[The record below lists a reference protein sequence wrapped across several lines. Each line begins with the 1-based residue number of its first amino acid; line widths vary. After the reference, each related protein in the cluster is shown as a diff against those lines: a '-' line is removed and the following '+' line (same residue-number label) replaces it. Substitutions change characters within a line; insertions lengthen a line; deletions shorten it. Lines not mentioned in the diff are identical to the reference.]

1 MTTNLPSTPSLPRV
15 FGHYEIEQQ
24 IGRGES
30 SRVFRAHHRQIKE
43 HKVALKVLLSQDAAR
58 IKRFE
63 QEARIAA
70 RLRHPHI
77 SRLLDYGFQNPF
89 HYVVFEYIPGVSLRD
104 RIKGRDQRLPPDKV
118 LIYFRQIADA
128 LDYAH
133 SHDFIHRDLSPGNIL
148 IDEQEHRAY
157 LIDFGIARDPDHS
170 LTSTNMVMGTPG
182 FIAPESLISASN
194 ATHLSDIF
202 SLGVVLFFM
211 LTGEEPWYETP
222 TPPVS
227 RESFVR
233 IRTLAEA
240 GAKLPSEVDRII
252 RVLLAFDRE
261 HRYTSAGAAASD
273 LEIALRRHLTQTYVV
288 NGDPVVP
295 VTTSHTQ
302 RQIALIEQNE
312 VEQVLSGSLF
322 REPLERALERARQL
336 DDVSIRQLLNQ
347 WSETKRFYRPLLGRL
362 AQIHD
367 TKHQN
372 VFFFSL
378 RLLIEQ
384 RREAGLE
391 EEPDS
396 QQKQI
401 PPQRELALWQIE
413 LPPPKEFQEHP
424 GGRVIVP
431 GSEQI
436 VTCPSCKGQG
446 VIICTTCK
454 GARRIT
460 VAEQPAA
467 QQTDSETGNASAGS
481 PSVIRQRVVPC
492 PACNGRGSL
501 PCKRCESFGRLVQR
515 KIMEWSRR
523 VVKDSVH
530 NDLPDVDEAWLHRT
544 CKAELVYRN
553 RVQRIPPEWLQ
564 ISEVKEMIELQ
575 QKQLDKDSQI
585 VMAELQ
591 INFIPLT
598 EVKLDLGNPEVEYRL
613 AIYGFEN
620 LIPPDWRFLH
630 WERIAFM
637 SLTVVLTALLLIC
650 LTFLIG

>member
-1 MTTNLPSTPSLPRV
+1 MTTNTPSTPSLPRV
-15 FGHYEIEQQ
+15 FGHYEVEQQ

-43 HKVALKVLLSQDAAR
+43 HKVALKVLLSQEAAR
-58 IKRFE
+58 IRRFE

-148 IDEQEHRAY
+148 IDEQEHKAY

-227 RESFVR
+227 RESFAR

-273 LEIALRRHLTQTYVV
+273 FEIALRRHFTQTYVV
-288 NGDPVVP
+288 TGDPAVP
-295 VTTSHTQ
+295 VTTSRTQ
-302 RQIALIEQNE
+302 RQIVLIEPNE
-312 VEQVLSGSLF
+312 VEQALSGSLF
-322 REPLERALERARQL
+322 REPLERALERARKL
-336 DDVSIRQLLNQ
+336 DDTSIRQLLDQ
-347 WSETKRFYRPLLGRL
+347 WSKTKRFYQPLLGRI

-446 VIICTTCK
+446 VITCPTCQ
-454 GARRIT
+454 GQRRVT
-460 VAEQPAA
+460 VPEQPVD
-467 QQTDSETGNASAGS
+467 QQPKSNSADSPA
-481 PSVIRQRVVPC
+481 VVRQRVVPC
-492 PACNGRGSL
+492 PACSGRGSL

-515 KIMEWSRR
+515 KVMEWSRR
-523 VVKDSVH
+523 VVKDSSQ

-598 EVKLDLGNPEVEYRL
+598 EIKLDLGNPEVEYRL

-637 SLTVVLTALLLIC
+637 SLTVVLTTFLLMIC
-650 LTFLIG
+650 LVVLFG

>member
-1 MTTNLPSTPSLPRV
+1 MTTNTPSTPSLPRV
-15 FGHYEIEQQ
+15 FGHYEVEQQ

-43 HKVALKVLLSQDAAR
+43 HKVALKVLLSQEAAR
-58 IKRFE
+58 IRRFE

-148 IDEQEHRAY
+148 IDEQEHKAY

-227 RESFVR
+227 RESFAR

-273 LEIALRRHLTQTYVV
+273 FEIALRRHFTQTYVV
-288 NGDPVVP
+288 TGDPAVP
-295 VTTSHTQ
+295 VTTSRTQ
-302 RQIALIEQNE
+302 RQIVLIEPNE
-312 VEQVLSGSLF
+312 VEQALSGSLF
-322 REPLERALERARQL
+322 REPLERALERARKL
-336 DDVSIRQLLNQ
+336 DDTSIRQLLDQ
-347 WSETKRFYRPLLGRL
+347 WSKTKRFYQPLLGRL

-372 VFFFSL
+372 VFFFYL
-378 RLLIEQ
+378 QLLIEQ
-384 RREAGLE
+384 RREAGFE

-413 LPPPKEFQEHP
+413 LPPPKEFREHP

-446 VIICTTCK
+446 VIICPTCQ
-454 GARRIT
+454 GQRRVT
-460 VAEQPAA
+460 VPEQPVDQLPKSNSA
-467 QQTDSETGNASAGS
+467 DSPA
-481 PSVIRQRVVPC
+481 VVRQRVVPC
-492 PACNGRGSL
+492 SACSGRGSL

-515 KIMEWSRR
+515 KVMEWSRR

-575 QKQLDKDSQI
+575 QKQLDKDGQI

-598 EVKLDLGNPEVEYRL
+598 EVKLDLGKPEEEYRL

-630 WERIAFM
+630 WERIGFI
-637 SLTVVLTALLLIC
+637 SLTVVLATFLLIC
-650 LTFLIG
+650 LVVLLG

>member
-1 MTTNLPSTPSLPRV
+1 MTTNTPSTPSLPRV
-15 FGHYEIEQQ
+15 FGHYEVEQQ

-43 HKVALKVLLSQDAAR
+43 HKVALKVLLSQEAAR
-58 IKRFE
+58 IRRFE

-148 IDEQEHRAY
+148 IDEQEHKAY

-227 RESFVR
+227 RESFAR

-273 LEIALRRHLTQTYVV
+273 FEIALRRHFTQTYVV
-288 NGDPVVP
+288 TGDPAVP
-295 VTTSHTQ
+295 VTTSRTQ
-302 RQIALIEQNE
+302 RQIVLIEPNE
-312 VEQVLSGSLF
+312 VEQALSGSLF
-322 REPLERALERARQL
+322 REPLERALERARKL
-336 DDVSIRQLLNQ
+336 DDTSIRQLLDQ
-347 WSETKRFYRPLLGRL
+347 WSKTKRFYQPLLGRI

-446 VIICTTCK
+446 VITCPTCQ
-454 GARRIT
+454 GQRRVT
-460 VAEQPAA
+460 VPEQPVD
-467 QQTDSETGNASAGS
+467 QQPKSNSADSPA
-481 PSVIRQRVVPC
+481 VVRQRVVPC
-492 PACNGRGSL
+492 SACSGRGSL

-515 KIMEWSRR
+515 KVMEWSRR
-523 VVKDSVH
+523 VVKDSSQ

-598 EVKLDLGNPEVEYRL
+598 EIKLDLGNPEVEYRL

-630 WERIAFM
+630 WERIGFI
-637 SLTVVLTALLLIC
+637 SLTVVLATFLLIC
-650 LTFLIG
+650 LVVLLG

>member
-1 MTTNLPSTPSLPRV
+1 MTTNTPSTPSLPRV
-15 FGHYEIEQQ
+15 FGHYEVEQQ

-43 HKVALKVLLSQDAAR
+43 HKVALKVLLSQEVAR

-89 HYVVFEYIPGVSLRD
+89 HYAVFEYIPGVSLRD

-148 IDEQEHRAY
+148 IDEQEHKAY

-227 RESFVR
+227 RESFAR

-273 LEIALRRHLTQTYVV
+273 FEIALRRHFTQTYVV
-288 NGDPVVP
+288 TGDPAVP
-295 VTTSHTQ
+295 VTTSRTQ
-302 RQIALIEQNE
+302 RQIVLIEPNE
-312 VEQVLSGSLF
+312 VEQALSGSLF
-322 REPLERALERARQL
+322 REPLERALERARKL
-336 DDVSIRQLLNQ
+336 DDTSIRQLLDQ
-347 WSETKRFYRPLLGRL
+347 WSKTKRFYQPLLGRI

-446 VIICTTCK
+446 VITCPTCQ
-454 GARRIT
+454 GQRRVT
-460 VAEQPAA
+460 VPEQPVD
-467 QQTDSETGNASAGS
+467 QQPKSNSADSPA
-481 PSVIRQRVVPC
+481 VVRQRVVPC
-492 PACNGRGSL
+492 SACSGRGSL

-515 KIMEWSRR
+515 KVMEWSRR
-523 VVKDSVH
+523 VIKDSSQ

-598 EVKLDLGNPEVEYRL
+598 EIKLDLGNPEVEYRL

-630 WERIAFM
+630 WERIGFI
-637 SLTVVLTALLLIC
+637 SLTVVLATFLLIC
-650 LTFLIG
+650 LVVLLG

>member
-1 MTTNLPSTPSLPRV
+1 MTTNTPSTPSLPRV
-15 FGHYEIEQQ
+15 FGHYEVEQQ

-43 HKVALKVLLSQDAAR
+43 HKVALKVLLSQEAAR
-58 IKRFE
+58 IRRFE

-148 IDEQEHRAY
+148 IDEQEHKAY

-227 RESFVR
+227 RESFAR

-273 LEIALRRHLTQTYVV
+273 FEIALRRHFTQTYVV
-288 NGDPVVP
+288 TGDPAVP
-295 VTTSHTQ
+295 VTTSRTQ
-302 RQIALIEQNE
+302 RQIVLIEPNE
-312 VEQVLSGSLF
+312 VEQALSGSLF
-322 REPLERALERARQL
+322 REPLERALERARKL
-336 DDVSIRQLLNQ
+336 DDTSIRQLLDQ
-347 WSETKRFYRPLLGRL
+347 WSKTKRFYQPLLGRI

-446 VIICTTCK
+446 VITCATCQ
-454 GARRIT
+454 GQRRVT
-460 VAEQPAA
+460 VAEQPVD
-467 QQTDSETGNASAGS
+467 QQPKSNSADSPA
-481 PSVIRQRVVPC
+481 VVRQRVVPC
-492 PACNGRGSL
+492 SACSGRGSL

-515 KIMEWSRR
+515 KVMEWSRR
-523 VVKDSVH
+523 VVKDSSQ

-598 EVKLDLGNPEVEYRL
+598 EIKLDLGNPEVEYRL

-630 WERIAFM
+630 WERIGFI
-637 SLTVVLTALLLIC
+637 SLTVVLATFLLIC
-650 LTFLIG
+650 LVVLLG

>member
-1 MTTNLPSTPSLPRV
+1 
-15 FGHYEIEQQ
+15 
-24 IGRGES
+24 
-30 SRVFRAHHRQIKE
+30 
-43 HKVALKVLLSQDAAR
+43 
-58 IKRFE
+58 
-63 QEARIAA
+63 
-70 RLRHPHI
+70 
-77 SRLLDYGFQNPF
+77 LLD
-89 HYVVFEYIPGVSLRD
+89 
-104 RIKGRDQRLPPDKV
+104 
-118 LIYFRQIADA
+118 
-128 LDYAH
+128 
-133 SHDFIHRDLSPGNIL
+133 
-148 IDEQEHRAY
+148 
-157 LIDFGIARDPDHS
+157 
-170 LTSTNMVMGTPG
+170 
-182 FIAPESLISASN
+182 
-194 ATHLSDIF
+194 
-202 SLGVVLFFM
+202 
-211 LTGEEPWYETP
+211 
-222 TPPVS
+222 
-227 RESFVR
+227 
-233 IRTLAEA
+233 
-240 GAKLPSEVDRII
+240 
-252 RVLLAFDRE
+252 
-261 HRYTSAGAAASD
+261 
-273 LEIALRRHLTQTYVV
+273 
-288 NGDPVVP
+288 
-295 VTTSHTQ
+295 
-302 RQIALIEQNE
+302 
-312 VEQVLSGSLF
+312 
-322 REPLERALERARQL
+322 
-336 DDVSIRQLLNQ
+336 Q
-347 WSETKRFYRPLLGRL
+347 WSKTKRFYQPLLGRI

-446 VIICTTCK
+446 VITCPTCQ
-454 GARRIT
+454 GQRRVT
-460 VAEQPAA
+460 VPEQPVD
-467 QQTDSETGNASAGS
+467 QQPKSNSADSPA
-481 PSVIRQRVVPC
+481 VVRQRVVPC
-492 PACNGRGSL
+492 PACSGRGSL

-515 KIMEWSRR
+515 KVMEWSRR
-523 VVKDSVH
+523 VVKDSSQ

-598 EVKLDLGNPEVEYRL
+598 EIKLDLGNPEVEYRL

-637 SLTVVLTALLLIC
+637 SLTVVLTTFLLMIC
-650 LTFLIG
+650 LVVLFG

>member
-1 MTTNLPSTPSLPRV
+1 MTTNTPSTPSLPRV
-15 FGHYEIEQQ
+15 FGHYEVEQQ

-43 HKVALKVLLSQDAAR
+43 HKVALKVLLSQEAAR
-58 IKRFE
+58 IRRFE

-148 IDEQEHRAY
+148 IDEQEHKAY

-227 RESFVR
+227 RESFAR

-273 LEIALRRHLTQTYVV
+273 FEIALRRHFTQTYVV
-288 NGDPVVP
+288 TDDPAVP
-295 VTTSHTQ
+295 VTTSRTQ
-302 RQIALIEQNE
+302 RQIVLIEPNE
-312 VEQVLSGSLF
+312 VEQALSGSLF
-322 REPLERALERARQL
+322 RSHLSER
-336 DDVSIRQLLNQ
+336 
-347 WSETKRFYRPLLGRL
+347 
-362 AQIHD
+362 
-367 TKHQN
+367 
-372 VFFFSL
+372 
-378 RLLIEQ
+378 
-384 RREAGLE
+384 
-391 EEPDS
+391 
-396 QQKQI
+396 
-401 PPQRELALWQIE
+401 
-413 LPPPKEFQEHP
+413 
-424 GGRVIVP
+424 
-431 GSEQI
+431 
-436 VTCPSCKGQG
+436 
-446 VIICTTCK
+446 
-454 GARRIT
+454 
-460 VAEQPAA
+460 
-467 QQTDSETGNASAGS
+467 
-481 PSVIRQRVVPC
+481 
-492 PACNGRGSL
+492 
-501 PCKRCESFGRLVQR
+501 
-515 KIMEWSRR
+515 
-523 VVKDSVH
+523 
-530 NDLPDVDEAWLHRT
+530 
-544 CKAELVYRN
+544 
-553 RVQRIPPEWLQ
+553 
-564 ISEVKEMIELQ
+564 
-575 QKQLDKDSQI
+575 
-585 VMAELQ
+585 
-591 INFIPLT
+591 
-598 EVKLDLGNPEVEYRL
+598 
-613 AIYGFEN
+613 
-620 LIPPDWRFLH
+620 
-630 WERIAFM
+630 
-637 SLTVVLTALLLIC
+637 
-650 LTFLIG
+650 

>member
-1 MTTNLPSTPSLPRV
+1 MAMTTNTPSTPSLPRV
-15 FGHYEIEQQ
+15 FGHYEVEQQ

-43 HKVALKVLLSQDAAR
+43 HKVALKVLLSQEAAR
-58 IKRFE
+58 IRRFE

-148 IDEQEHRAY
+148 IDEQEHKAY

-227 RESFVR
+227 RESFAR

-273 LEIALRRHLTQTYVV
+273 FEIALRRHFTQMYVV
-288 NGDPVVP
+288 TGDPAVP
-295 VTTSHTQ
+295 VTTSRTQ
-302 RQIALIEQNE
+302 RQIVLIEPNE
-312 VEQVLSGSLF
+312 VEQALSGSLF
-322 REPLERALERARQL
+322 REPLERALERARKL
-336 DDVSIRQLLNQ
+336 DDTSIRQLLDQ
-347 WSETKRFYRPLLGRL
+347 WSKTKRFYQPLLGRI

-446 VIICTTCK
+446 VITCPTCQ
-454 GARRIT
+454 GQRRVT
-460 VAEQPAA
+460 VPEQPVD
-467 QQTDSETGNASAGS
+467 QQPKSNSADSPA
-481 PSVIRQRVVPC
+481 VVRQRVVPC
-492 PACNGRGSL
+492 PACSGRGSL

-515 KIMEWSRR
+515 KVMEWSRR
-523 VVKDSVH
+523 VVKDSSQ

-598 EVKLDLGNPEVEYRL
+598 EIKLDLGNPEVEYRL

-637 SLTVVLTALLLIC
+637 SLTVVLTTFLLMIC
-650 LTFLIG
+650 LVVLFG

>member
-1 MTTNLPSTPSLPRV
+1 MAMTTNTPSTPSLPRV
-15 FGHYEIEQQ
+15 FGHYEVEQQ

-43 HKVALKVLLSQDAAR
+43 HKVALKVLLSQEAAR
-58 IKRFE
+58 IRRFE

-148 IDEQEHRAY
+148 IDEQEHKAY

-227 RESFVR
+227 RESFAR

-273 LEIALRRHLTQTYVV
+273 FEIALRRHFTQTYVV
-288 NGDPVVP
+288 TGDPAVP
-295 VTTSHTQ
+295 VTTSRTQ
-302 RQIALIEQNE
+302 RQIVLIEPNE
-312 VEQVLSGSLF
+312 VEQALSGSLF
-322 REPLERALERARQL
+322 REPLERALERARKL
-336 DDVSIRQLLNQ
+336 DDVSIRQLLDQ
-347 WSETKRFYRPLLGRL
+347 WSKTKRFYRPLLGRL

-446 VIICTTCK
+446 VITCPTCQ
-454 GARRIT
+454 GQRRVT
-460 VAEQPAA
+460 VPEQPVD
-467 QQTDSETGNASAGS
+467 QQPKSNSADSPA
-481 PSVIRQRVVPC
+481 VVRQRVVPC
-492 PACNGRGSL
+492 SACSGRGSL

-515 KIMEWSRR
+515 KVMEWSRR
-523 VVKDSVH
+523 VVKDSSQ

-598 EVKLDLGNPEVEYRL
+598 EIKLDLGNPEVEYRL

-630 WERIAFM
+630 WERIGFI
-637 SLTVVLTALLLIC
+637 SLTVVLATFLLIC
-650 LTFLIG
+650 LVVLLG

>member
-1 MTTNLPSTPSLPRV
+1 MAMTTNTPSTPSLPRV
-15 FGHYEIEQQ
+15 FGHYEVEQQ

-43 HKVALKVLLSQDAAR
+43 HKVALKVLLSQEAAR
-58 IKRFE
+58 IRRFE

-148 IDEQEHRAY
+148 IDEQEHKAY

-227 RESFVR
+227 RESFAR

-273 LEIALRRHLTQTYVV
+273 FEIALRRHFTQTYVV
-288 NGDPVVP
+288 TGDPAVP
-295 VTTSHTQ
+295 VTTSRTQ
-302 RQIALIEQNE
+302 RQIVLIEPNE
-312 VEQVLSGSLF
+312 VEQALSGSLF
-322 REPLERALERARQL
+322 REPLERALERARKL
-336 DDVSIRQLLNQ
+336 DDTSIRQLLDQ
-347 WSETKRFYRPLLGRL
+347 WSKTKRFYQPLLGRI

-446 VIICTTCK
+446 VITCPTCQ
-454 GARRIT
+454 GQRRVT
-460 VAEQPAA
+460 VPEQPVD
-467 QQTDSETGNASAGS
+467 QQPKSNSADS
-481 PSVIRQRVVPC
+481 PVVVRQRVVPC
-492 PACNGRGSL
+492 SACSGRGSL

-515 KIMEWSRR
+515 KVMEWSRR
-523 VVKDSVH
+523 VIKDSSQ
-530 NDLPDVDEAWLHRT
+530 NDLPDVDEAWLYRT

-598 EVKLDLGNPEVEYRL
+598 EIKLDLGNPEVEYRL

-620 LIPPDWRFLH
+620 LIPPDWRFVH

-637 SLTVVLTALLLIC
+637 SVTVVLTALLLIC
-650 LTFLIG
+650 LIVLAV

>member
-1 MTTNLPSTPSLPRV
+1 MTTNTPSTPSLPRV
-15 FGHYEIEQQ
+15 FGHYEVEQQ

-43 HKVALKVLLSQDAAR
+43 HKVALKVLLSQEAAR
-58 IKRFE
+58 IRRFE

-148 IDEQEHRAY
+148 IDEQEHKAY

-227 RESFVR
+227 RESFAR

-273 LEIALRRHLTQTYVV
+273 FEIALRRHLTQTYVV
-288 NGDPVVP
+288 TGDPVVP

-322 REPLERALERARQL
+322 REPLERALERARKL
-336 DDVSIRQLLNQ
+336 DDVSIRQLLDQ
-347 WSETKRFYRPLLGRL
+347 WSKTKRFYQPLLGRI

-413 LPPPKEFQEHP
+413 LPPPKEFREHP

-446 VIICTTCK
+446 VIICPTCQ
-454 GARRIT
+454 GQRRVT
-460 VAEQPAA
+460 VPEQPVD
-467 QQTDSETGNASAGS
+467 QQPKSNSADSPA
-481 PSVIRQRVVPC
+481 VVRQRVVPC
-492 PACNGRGSL
+492 SACSGRGSL

-515 KIMEWSRR
+515 KVMEWSRR
-523 VVKDSVH
+523 VVKDSSQ

-598 EVKLDLGNPEVEYRL
+598 EIKLDLGNPEVEYRL

-637 SLTVVLTALLLIC
+637 SVTVVLTTFLLIC
-650 LTFLIG
+650 LIVLAG

>member
-1 MTTNLPSTPSLPRV
+1 MTTNTPSTPSLPRV
-15 FGHYEIEQQ
+15 FGHYEVEQQ

-43 HKVALKVLLSQDAAR
+43 HKVALKVLLSQEAAR
-58 IKRFE
+58 IRRFE

-148 IDEQEHRAY
+148 IDEQEHKAY

-227 RESFVR
+227 RESFAR

-288 NGDPVVP
+288 TGDPVVP

-322 REPLERALERARQL
+322 REPLERALERARKL
-336 DDVSIRQLLNQ
+336 DDVSIRQLLDQ
-347 WSETKRFYRPLLGRL
+347 WSKTKRFYRPLLGRI

-413 LPPPKEFQEHP
+413 LPPPKEFREHP

-446 VIICTTCK
+446 VIICPTCQ
-454 GARRIT
+454 GQRRVT
-460 VAEQPAA
+460 VPEQPVD
-467 QQTDSETGNASAGS
+467 QQPKSNSADSPA
-481 PSVIRQRVVPC
+481 VVRQRVVPC
-492 PACNGRGSL
+492 SACSGRGSL

-515 KIMEWSRR
+515 KVMEWSRR

-575 QKQLDKDSQI
+575 QKQLDKDGQI

-598 EVKLDLGNPEVEYRL
+598 EIKLDLGKPEEEYRL

-630 WERIAFM
+630 WERIGFI
-637 SLTVVLTALLLIC
+637 SLTVVLATFLLIC
-650 LTFLIG
+650 LVVLLG